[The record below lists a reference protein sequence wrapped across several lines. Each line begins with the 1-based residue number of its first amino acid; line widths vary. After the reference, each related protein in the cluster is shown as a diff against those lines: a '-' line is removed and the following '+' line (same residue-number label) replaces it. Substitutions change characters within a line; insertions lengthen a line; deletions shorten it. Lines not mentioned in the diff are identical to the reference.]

1 MAVTGF
7 TWAKLNQ
14 SPIKMGTEKLK
25 QHFRLS
31 PRLTFTPPFL
41 TPASSGTAAVVRP
54 LQFLSAAAS
63 LTLFPCSRVV
73 FPWAVALPDT
83 STCSGVGPYMG
94 CSVDI
99 CFIVVS
105 MGCRGIPAPVPRA
118 HPPPC
123 LTVVLTGQFLMLLPL
138 QLYYC
143 GMANAVCCSQAD

>member
-1 MAVTGF
+1 MAVAGL

-14 SPIKMGTEKLK
+14 SPIKVDTEKLK
-25 QHFRLS
+25 QHFPLS

-41 TPASSGTAAVVRP
+41 IPASSGTAPVVRP

-63 LTLFPCSRVV
+63 LTLFPCSRVA
-73 FPWAVALPDT
+73 FPWAAALPDT
-83 STCSGVGPYMG
+83 STSSGVGPYMG

-99 CFIVVS
+99 CFIMVS
-105 MGCRGIPAPVPRA
+105 MGISAPLPRA

-123 LTVVLTGQFLMLLPL
+123 LTVVLTGQFLMLFPL